1 MIPENLMLREPNDEQ
16 KLAIAHKGGVLLSAG
31 AGSGKTFVLVE
42 HIIYLFENF
51 AKENKEKN
59 FEDFSQALKVYFSEI
74 VLMTFT
80 KKAAGELSLR
90 LQNRFEL
97 ARMRAEKGLEEL
109 SKEYWEIAEQSL
121 PYIYVGTIHGFCYR
135 LILQGYIPG
144 FTGHEEMI
152 GDVDFKRKIEG
163 LIDLWF
169 EVHFDEI
176 KERELESLVLN
187 KKSLKKSFCEIF
199 SDTDLRVLWA
209 NFTPELDS
217 IDKEEES
224 IKKAFEIFS
233 GYTWDQIRFSLSDVE
248 VDNKKIPKWYE
259 FLQAYAE
266 VTKESDELFT
276 FFDKAKSV
284 FDSVSRFPAAPKKA
298 GQEEAQRAIGVAKQ
312 LREFLSKYYKDFSAL
327 NENFEKYL
335 EWSAVIHSIYQ
346 FVEENYLG
354 DKGLTFTDLEFY
366 CWKSMQDNEVAKKI
380 NETYRY
386 FIVDEFQD
394 TSKVQFDIVTKILS
408 GDMKKVFTV
417 GDVKQAI
424 YGFRGGELGVFKQAQ
439 KDTYQNLTLKNNYRS
454 EGQII
459 SFNNSLFSCLLPLG
473 KDYKGDD
480 SFSVPMV
487 EQSIPSGKESGGE
500 LVKLNVNIV
509 SSDESKKSLLP
520 TEQNYIE
527 AKVLFDQIQNYDD
540 EVCFLYRKLNPSKYL
555 VERLINGDIGFTCQ
569 VKIDLKEDPL
579 ICLFIE
585 FARICTFERDKD
597 IQNKTIFVI
606 NQILSLLNVQKEISP
621 KQSEDF
627 IASYKSFG
635 LIGSF
640 RRFLWNLG
648 ISTGNTEAN
657 WPVVQALSKASEDKA
672 SLVFENASGFISGN
686 YSLDFQYGKNPHKI
700 KIMTTHASKGL
711 EFSTVVLAGIHT
723 NGSSKS
729 NGSFFGKLPYSYKW
743 LAGFSKS
750 DTFNSPTLIYEN
762 ELSKVKEFSEF
773 KRLFYVAT
781 TRAVN
786 RILWVDISLGDKPM
800 SYSKSSWVE
809 GLRCWLGEYGSGTDN
824 LTLVHEE
831 LELTLGDVLD
841 EEKRLDLDRPIY
853 HRDNLGIKGCD
864 YEASSLGIGSEL
876 SVTRFAILAQCPRKF
891 FLKNVLK
898 ITEHEMALTHE
909 ILDEKVN
916 EDFSDEIKLN
926 EVVEEEAPPFEAL
939 VQSSSAARGTEV
951 HRLLEHAIKRNFI
964 LPKEHSL
971 DEETLEGIAW
981 VLEHLAP
988 LRENSRLVSER
999 PIKFSLF
1006 GQMISGTPDLIVE
1019 NDSQLEI
1026 WDFKTGRSQGK
1037 DLSSYWL
1044 QLNTYAQALL
1054 HGKSEDLKVRL
1065 VLAFV
1070 DEKKI
1075 LEEVTTIEEVKS
1087 KTYSFWKLLATPDQ
1101 ININHCKQCDFDKIC
1116 QNNI

>member
-1 MIPENLMLREPNDEQ
+1 MIPDHLKLREPNEEQ
-16 KLAIAHKGGVLLSAG
+16 KLAIAHNGGVLLSAG

-42 HIIYLFENF
+42 HIIYLFEKF
-51 AKENKEKN
+51 AQENKEKTS
-59 FEDFSQALKVYFSEI
+59 EDFSQALKLYFSEI

-97 ARMRAEKGLEEL
+97 ARLRAEEGLENL
-109 SKEYWEIAEQSL
+109 SVEYWEIAEQSL

-169 EVHFDEI
+169 EVHFDDI

-209 NFTPELDS
+209 NFSPDLDS
-217 IDKEEES
+217 LDKEEES

-233 GYTWDQIRFSLSDVE
+233 GYTWDQIRFSLSDIE
-248 VDNKKIPKWYE
+248 ADSKKVPKWYE
-259 FLQAYAE
+259 FLQAYSE
-266 VTKESDELFT
+266 VVRDADDLFA
-276 FFDKAKSV
+276 FFEKSKAV
-284 FDSVSRFPAAPKKA
+284 FDSLARFPSPPKKA
-298 GQEEAQRAIGVAKQ
+298 GQEEAQRAIMVAKQ

-327 NENFEKYL
+327 RENFDKYL
-335 EWSAVIHSIYQ
+335 DWSQVIHNIYQ

-366 CWKSMQDNEVAKKI
+366 CWKSMKDIEVAKKI

-394 TSKVQFDIVTKILS
+394 TSKVQFDIVTKILN

-424 YGFRGGELGVFKQAQ
+424 YGFRGGELGVFKQAE
-439 KDTYQNLTLKNNYRS
+439 KDTYQNLSLKNNYRS

-459 SFNNSLFSCLLPLG
+459 SFNNSLFTHLLPLG
-473 KDYKGDD
+473 KEYKGED

-487 EQSIPSGKESGGE
+487 EQTIPSGKESGGE
-500 LVKLNVNIV
+500 LVKLNINV
-509 SSDESKKSLLP
+509 STNDEKKKSLLA
-520 TEQNYIE
+520 TEQNYLE
-527 AKVLFDQIQNYDD
+527 AKVLFDQVINYED

-555 VERLINGDIGFTCQ
+555 VERLINANIGFTCQ

-579 ICLFIE
+579 ICLFVE
-585 FARICTFERDKD
+585 FARICTFEKNKE
-597 IQNKTIFVI
+597 IQNKTLFVV
-606 NQILSLLNVQKEISP
+606 NSILSLLKIEKEVDI
-621 KQSEDF
+621 KQCNDF
-627 IASYKSFG
+627 ISTYKSFG
-635 LIGSF
+635 LMGSF
-640 RRFLWNLG
+640 RRFLWELG

-657 WPVVQALSKASEDKA
+657 WPVIEALSKASEDKA
-672 SLVFENASGFISGN
+672 SLVFENASGFVSGN
-686 YSLDFQYGKNPHKI
+686 YSLDFQYGENPQKI

-729 NGSFFGKLPYSYKW
+729 GGGFFGKLPYSYKW

-762 ELSKVKEFSEF
+762 ELSKVKDFSEF

-786 RILWVDISLGDKPM
+786 RILWADISLEDKPM

-809 GLRCWLGEYGSGTDN
+809 GIRCWMSEYGEGTEN
-824 LTLVHEE
+824 LSLSQVELDMQLEE
-831 LELTLGDVLD
+831 VLD
-841 EEKRLDLDRPIY
+841 DEKRLDLDRPIF
-853 HRDNLGIKGCD
+853 HRDDLGMKGCD
-864 YEASSLGIGSEL
+864 YEVSPLGIGSEL

-898 ITEHEMALTHE
+898 ISDHEMELTHE
-909 ILDEKVN
+909 SDKTDYDEN
-916 EDFSDEIKLN
+916 FEEIKAN
-926 EVVEEEAPPFEAL
+926 EVIEEEAPPFEAL
-939 VQSSSAARGTEV
+939 VKSSSAERGTEV
-951 HRLLEHAIKRNFI
+951 HRLLEHALKRNFI
-964 LPKEHSL
+964 LPNDHNL
-971 DEETLEGIAW
+971 DEKTVEGITW

-988 LRENSRLVSER
+988 LRENSNLISEQ

-1006 GQMISGTPDLIVE
+1006 GQMISGTPDLIVDN
-1019 NDSQLEI
+1019 NDQLEV
-1026 WDFKTGRSQGK
+1026 WDFKTGRSAGK

-1044 QLNTYAQALL
+1044 QLNSYAQALL
-1054 HGKSEDLKVRL
+1054 QGRSESFKVRL
-1065 VLAFV
+1065 VLAFI

-1075 LEEVTTIEEVKS
+1075 IEEKVSIGEVKA
-1087 KTYSFWKLLATPDQ
+1087 KTYSYWKLLSCPDE
-1101 ININHCKQCDFDKIC
+1101 INTKHCKQCEFDKIC